1 MLLLLFACAVSVRLP
16 DVAGASE
23 APSPVDHQDAVAD
36 WLVDCNGGAD
46 FETIG
51 DAIDAAEPG
60 QTIDVRPCTYRESI
74 DFAGKSLTLRSTGDS
89 SDTVIEARGGSV
101 VTVASGESDGTA
113 MIGFTL
119 SGGNASTG
127 AAVYLDFAALSL
139 HDVLIT
145 DNEGTYLVESV
156 SGDLELD
163 DVTFAGNSLRGGVLV
178 YSDRG
183 GLVVKDSSFDCDNGS
198 YIVYSGH
205 GSAYIDSS
213 LLTCSAGYAQ
223 YWEHTVGQVRR
234 SVVDGALFVESE
246 FDHYEDMMV
255 VENSIVHGN
264 VAADYGSL
272 VIRNSVIDGGVS
284 ATNTYTSTVLESNVF
299 TGASCAITGALVVIT
314 DTADTADT
322 AATIPVDPFTVRNN
336 LFWDVPRPNC
346 AGATYVGVDAN
357 IAGDP
362 LFVDFDGDDMHPGAG
377 SPLVDAGPE
386 DTGYEDIDGSRNDIG
401 VYGGHGSM
409 DRGW

>member
-1 MLLLLFACAVSVRLP
+1 MILSLLACAISVPLS
-16 DVAGASE
+16 DVGGVAN
-23 APSPVDHQDAVAD
+23 APRGVDHQNAVAD

-46 FETIG
+46 FESIG
-51 DAIDAAEPG
+51 EAIDAAEPG
-60 QTIDVRPCTYRESI
+60 ETIDVRPCTYAENI
-74 DFAGKSLTLRSTGDS
+74 DFGGKSLTLRSTGDS

-101 VTVASGESDGTA
+101 VRVASGESDGTA

-119 SGGNASTG
+119 SGGNASDG
-127 AAVYLDFAALSL
+127 AAVYIDFASLSL
-139 HDVLIT
+139 QDVLVT

-183 GLVVKDSSFDCDNGS
+183 GLVAKDSTFACDNGS

-205 GSAYIDSS
+205 GSAYIDDSS
-213 LLTCSAGYAQ
+213 LSCSGGYAQ

-234 SVVDGALFVESE
+234 SVVDGTLLVESE
-246 FDHYEDMMV
+246 LDHYDDKMV
-255 VENSIVHGN
+255 VENSIVHGDVSAN
-264 VAADYGSL
+264 YGSL
-272 VIRNSVIDGGVS
+272 VIRNSVIDGRVT
-284 ATNTYTSTVLESNVF
+284 ATNTYTSTVLEGNVF
-299 TGASCAITGALVVIT
+299 TGATCAITGALIVIA

-322 AATIPVDPFTVRNN
+322 AATLPVDPFTVRNN
-336 LFWDVPRPNC
+336 LFWDVTRPNC
-346 AGATYVGVDAN
+346 TGDTYVGIDAN

-362 LFVDFDGDDMHPGAG
+362 LFADFDADDMHPGAG
-377 SPLVDAGPE
+377 SPVIDAGPE
-386 DTGYEDIDGSRNDIG
+386 DTGYEDVDGSRNDIG

-409 DRGW
+409 DGGW